1 MEMENLILVGAGAST
16 GADKNTGRIYPEQ
29 PPLGWELFDRL
40 SSKYPQAWGALPD
53 SIREEFTNDFEQG
66 MEELGEDYSHLYA
79 PLYRAMGDYFAR
91 FRILSSPTWYDRLIS
106 ELENSISSGET
117 AFVSLNYECLLEIA
131 LSQNGFNIN
140 YFPDRLSEPAVVL
153 KPHGSCNFIS
163 DSIQAQGNVS
173 FTEGVTFSGGVRAV
187 DLDEV
192 VQYCRSDTALYPA
205 MSLFRPDKHIQIGH
219 SVVHD
224 LQENWA
230 NAVEEADKIMIIGV
244 KPRESDEHIWGE
256 LSETDADIYYI
267 GGEESFYDWRENNRD
282 NLQDEFISN
291 RFHTGFADLID
302 RLQ

>member
-1 MEMENLILVGAGAST
+1 MENLVLIGAGAST
-16 GADKNTGRIYPEQ
+16 GADKNSGGIHPEQ

-53 SIREEFTNDFEQG
+53 SIQEDFTNDFEQG
-66 MEELGEDYSHLYA
+66 METLGEDHSQLYA

-106 ELENSISSGET
+106 ELESSISSGET
-117 AFVSLNYECLLEIA
+117 AFASLNYECLLELA
-131 LSQNGFNIN
+131 LSQNGFDIN
-140 YFPDRLSEPAVVL
+140 YFPDQLSEQSIVL

-163 DSIQAQGNVS
+163 DSVQAQGGVS
-173 FTEGVTFSGGVRAV
+173 FTEGVRFSGGIRAV

-192 VQYCRSDTALYPA
+192 IQYCRSNTALYPA

-219 SVVHD
+219 SVIQD
-224 LQENWA
+224 LQKNWA
-230 NAVEEADKIMIIGV
+230 NAVEEANKIAIIGV
-244 KPRESDEHIWGE
+244 KPRKSDEHIWGQ
-256 LSETDADIYYI
+256 LSKTNADIYYI
-267 GGEESFYDWRENNRD
+267 GGEEPFNDWRNDNRA
-282 NLQDEFISN
+282 NSQDEFISD